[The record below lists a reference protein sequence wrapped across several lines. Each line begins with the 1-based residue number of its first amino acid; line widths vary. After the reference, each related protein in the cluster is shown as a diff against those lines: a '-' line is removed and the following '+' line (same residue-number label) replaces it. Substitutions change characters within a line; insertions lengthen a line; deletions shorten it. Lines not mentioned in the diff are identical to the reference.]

1 MNPSVARFDSH
12 FSVRSTAYALAT
24 VLKEIREGQ
33 TTVIT
38 ADAIASQ
45 IGGRLSASRLR
56 LRPVTATKWEQRRV

>member
-1 MNPSVARFDSH
+1 MTPSVARFDSH

-45 IGGRLSASRLR
+45 IGGLSASRLR
-56 LRPVTATKWEQRRV
+56 LRTVTATKWEQRRV

>member
-24 VLKEIREGQ
+24 VLKEIREGRDNCYF
-33 TTVIT
+33 T

-45 IGGRLSASRLR
+45 IGGRSLRHACEYAQSLLS
-56 LRPVTATKWEQRRV
+56 KWE